1 MKALLLQTMY
11 TDETARIQLNQEQS
25 YLELEWFTHPDS
37 THFRAVIT
45 RARDYAH
52 QHQLTKWLCNLQ
64 QAEFLELADQ
74 HWLVAEIF
82 SSFPASL
89 QHDYAYL
96 IRPMVLEVLATYH
109 IQDLVAIDERLQAKI
124 QVAVFT
130 DVDLA
135 HQWLF
140 TPTESFISSP
150 IPHP

>member
-1 MKALLLQTMY
+1 MKTLPLQTIHA
-11 TDETARIQLNQEQS
+11 DQTARIQLNQEQS
-25 YLELEWFTHPDS
+25 YLELEWFTHPES
-37 THFRAVIT
+37 AHFRAVIT
-45 RARDYAH
+45 RARDLAH

-74 HWLVAEIF
+74 HWLVEEIF
-82 SSFPASL
+82 TSFPASL

-109 IQDLVAIDERLQAKI
+109 IHDLVAIDERLQAKI
-124 QVAVFT
+124 KVAIFT

-140 TPTESFISSP
+140 TSTDSSP
-150 IPHP
+150 RLGS